1 MGRKIMCHECNT
13 VFDEDILKSK
23 NSENTCLVCG
33 ANVGGDENEVKDKLD
48 EHSDWITWWYYG
60 FKKNNGKTTI
70 LDDEPIDLDKHGD
83 KVFLIKEFKAAPRD
97 ANGSDKAK
105 EILRTYIPDAYA
117 PAAGYATVGRESFK
131 NN

>member
-33 ANVGGDENEVKDKLD
+33 ANLSGDEKGGKDKLD

-60 FKKNNGKTTI
+60 FKKNNG
-70 LDDEPIDLDKHGD
+70 
-83 KVFLIKEFKAAPRD
+83 
-97 ANGSDKAK
+97 
-105 EILRTYIPDAYA
+105 
-117 PAAGYATVGRESFK
+117 
-131 NN
+131 

>member
-33 ANVGGDENEVKDKLD
+33 ANLSGDEKGGKDKLD

-60 FKKNNGKTTI
+60 FKEDNGKTTS
-70 LDDEPIDLDKHGD
+70 LRDKPIDLIRFGD
-83 KVFLIKEFKAAPRD
+83 TYFLIKEFKAPPRD
-97 ANGSDKAK
+97 ANGSNKAK

-117 PAAGYATVGRESFK
+117 PAAGYATVVRESFK